1 MDKFVVACMIFSF
14 ICGAFV
20 VELIETHREH
30 DKACVVTFINDK
42 ETIIHMGHTPDDE

>member
-14 ICGAFV
+14 ISGAYF

-30 DKACVVTFINDK
+30 DKVCVIKFMQGK
-42 ETIIHMGHTPDDE
+42 ETMVTIGHTPDE